1 MERTIEQAVSPG
13 GVRRG
18 VISEFREC
26 TQEIA
31 RASNLAPCSC
41 SDIAQRFRRRHTAYL
56 RARDRR
62 GHEVAGEVVVPLR
75 NRDAH
80 LVHDGPVEL

>member
-1 MERTIEQAVSPG
+1 MA
-13 GVRRG
+13 
-18 VISEFREC
+18 RE
-26 TQEIA
+26 
-31 RASNLAPCSC
+31 SNLAPCSC
-41 SDIAQRFRRRHTAYL
+41 SDIAHRFQRRHTVGL

-62 GHEVAGEVVVPLR
+62 GHEVTGEVVVPLR